1 MAAVAQSPWSPLFLM
16 SSTCENVAA
25 FFAPVDPAG
34 AGVRMALNNKGVTDT
49 AFADDPGVQDAISVL
64 EGAGL
69 DPFNGSVS
77 TGVLFAQTTE
87 YALRE
92 AAAMEGGLTR
102 TNLMKAVWNM
112 DFVHPL
118 LRDGVDIITDGVND
132 AYIIEGAVIAEYVPP
147 TEEGSLGSFSDL
159 SDLISVEGETGSFA
173 G

>member
-1 MAAVAQSPWSPLFLM
+1 M
-16 SSTCENVAA
+16 
-25 FFAPVDPAG
+25 D
-34 AGVRMALNNKGVTDT
+34 
-49 AFADDPGVQDAISVL
+49 
-64 EGAGL
+64 
-69 DPFNGSVS
+69 
-77 TGVLFAQTTE
+77 
-87 YALRE
+87 
-92 AAAMEGGLTR
+92 GGLTR

-118 LRDGVDIITDGVND
+118 LRDGVNVITDGVND